1 MITNLKDYGSNVLKV
16 KQRDIVLIRFPFS
29 DLTGAKVRPAL
40 VVSNNTYNQNNLDA
54 LVLAI
59 TSNLDYHPYKILL
72 EIEDLESGNLPA
84 KSAIRVD
91 KPFSILS
98 ANVLKIQ
105 AKIRS
110 EKLEEVK
117 LLMQNLIK

>member
-16 KQRDIVLIRFPFS
+16 KQRDIVLIKFPFS
-29 DLTGAKVRPAL
+29 DLTGAKVRPA
-40 VVSNNTYNQNNLDA
+40 VVISNNTYNQNNLDA
-54 LVLAI
+54 VVLAI

-72 EIEDLESGNLPA
+72 ETQDLKSGNLPI
-84 KSAIRVD
+84 KSSIRID
-91 KPFSILS
+91 KPFSILQ

-105 AKIRS
+105 AKISS

-117 LLMQNLIK
+117 LQMQNLIK